1 MSGHSYATLFL
12 LQKSLYRRRP
22 RERRQEAETC
32 THRRAGHT
40 QAPPPWWVP
49 TPTQLPWEEAP
60 RAGAPSRARWLGA
73 LRGVVQVPVAFSLLQ
88 KLLCSVGSHHG
99 KHLNQRANVA
109 SNPGHSLGF
118 LHSISLQD

>member
-1 MSGHSYATLFL
+1 MPHYFYCKKASIEGDHENGGRKQKPAHTAALAT
-12 LQKSLYRRRP
+12 RRP
-22 RERRQEAETC
+22 
-32 THRRAGHT
+32 
-40 QAPPPWWVP
+40 PPRWVP